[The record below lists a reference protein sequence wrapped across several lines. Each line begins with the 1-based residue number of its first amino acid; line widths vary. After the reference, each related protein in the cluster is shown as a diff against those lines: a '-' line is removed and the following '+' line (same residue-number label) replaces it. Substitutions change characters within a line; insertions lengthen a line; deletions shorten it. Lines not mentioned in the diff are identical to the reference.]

1 MAAAEAE
8 ALQKRLERARALA
21 AAHQLSGAA
30 MELESI
36 RASAKDEMY
45 RNVSSLM
52 LMGIY
57 LEDGNY
63 VRAESMLEE
72 TFKLR
77 SSKKESSVRT
87 YFALAGQAVNGA
99 RAHVGRYRSFGI
111 NVSNPALPVEATT
124 DLERLRSLLE
134 RMTAQARELV
144 QQNGRDNDAFALLE
158 DIAGIRANIARDN
171 EDRARWQNEYSAARA
186 KLATL
191 PAEAVANNQ
200 SFPTRGNSDV
210 AANRTSAPEIVSE
223 LTSARETAEGTPKTA
238 LPNVAPGP
246 VGGNSA
252 TVVPAPAAALLE
264 VGSLY
269 EKATKKVEPAYPQI
283 AKNSGVSGLVRVKLV
298 IDESGSVSN
307 IVWTEGPLVLRQ
319 AAQDAVRQWKFQPVV
334 IDGKP
339 VRASGYIDF
348 GFSR

>member
-1 MAAAEAE
+1 
-8 ALQKRLERARALA
+8 
-21 AAHQLSGAA
+21 
-30 MELESI
+30 
-36 RASAKDEMY
+36 MY

-63 VRAESMLEE
+63 ARAESMLEE
-72 TFKLR
+72 TFRLR

-111 NVSNPALPVEATT
+111 NVANPALPAEATT
-124 DLERLRSLLE
+124 DLDRLRSLLE
-134 RMTAQARELV
+134 RMTAQAKELV
-144 QQNGRDNDAFALLE
+144 QQNARDNDAFALLE

-171 EDRARWQNEYSAARA
+171 EDRTRWQNEYSAARA

-191 PAEAVANNQ
+191 PAEAGASNQ

-210 AANRTSAPEIVSE
+210 AVTRTSAPESAPEIPP
-223 LTSARETAEGTPKTA
+223 ARETPAGTAKA
-238 LPNVAPGP
+238 AHPNGAAGPGA
-246 VGGNSA
+246 GSSA
-252 TVVPAPAAALLE
+252 TVVPAPQANLLE

-269 EKATKKVEPAYPQI
+269 EKATKKVEPTYPQI
-283 AKNSGVSGLVRVKLV
+283 AKNTGVSGLVRVKLV
-298 IDESGSVSN
+298 IDESGSVAN
-307 IVWTEGPLVLRQ
+307 IVWTEGPLILRQ

-339 VRASGYIDF
+339 VKASGYIDF

>member
-1 MAAAEAE
+1 
-8 ALQKRLERARALA
+8 
-21 AAHQLSGAA
+21 

-63 VRAESMLEE
+63 ARAESMLEE

-111 NVSNPALPVEATT
+111 NVANPALPVEATT
-124 DLERLRSLLE
+124 DLNRLRSLLE
-134 RMTAQARELV
+134 RMTAQAKELV
-144 QQNGRDNDAFALLE
+144 QQNARDNDAFALLE
-158 DIAGIRANIARDN
+158 DIAGIRTTIARDD
-171 EDRARWQNEYSAARA
+171 EDRTRWQNEYSAARA
-186 KLATL
+186 KLTTL
-191 PAEAVANNQ
+191 PAETAANNQ
-200 SFPTRGNSDV
+200 SFPLRIKPDVLAPRSTVPGSVDQTEVIDSIASSPSIGSPKVNASAGANNTATV
-210 AANRTSAPEIVSE
+210 AA
-223 LTSARETAEGTPKTA
+223 GK
-238 LPNVAPGP
+238 
-246 VGGNSA
+246 
-252 TVVPAPAAALLE
+252 PASALLE

-269 EKATKKVEPAYPQI
+269 EKATKKVEPTYPQI

-298 IDESGSVSN
+298 IDESGSVAN

-339 VRASGYIDF
+339 VKASGYIDF